1 MKDGFINVL
10 VKLAQSFSDDGATF
24 TLQNGKTPTHA
35 VRAWNNANP
44 TRRISLRELLDA
56 NPGVDVRRYIAG
68 KKYNMPSSAR
78 MPTPTSRPV
87 PMPTPDSRPVPMP
100 TEERSAYPGRLNN
113 PGNME
118 YRRNNGWSGQIG
130 RGGSNNRFAH
140 YDTPTSGGTAAIGRW
155 MELARSQNN
164 PTINSIVPIYSP
176 ASENNVVEHARNIAS
191 NAPGIST
198 NTVLNIDN
206 TGQWVDLA
214 RGLFAAESGHP
225 HSRWFTP
232 NEYTNMVNNARIESG
247 RRIQA
252 RGRQ

>member
-24 TLQNGKTPTHA
+24 TLQKGKTPTHA

-44 TRRISLRELLDA
+44 TRRISIRELLDA
-56 NPGVDVRRYIAG
+56 NPGVDARRYIAG
-68 KKYNMPSSAR
+68 KRYNMPSSAR
-78 MPTPTSRPV
+78 MPIPSSRPV
-87 PMPTPDSRPVPMP
+87 PMPTIDVQEDRP
-100 TEERSAYPGRLNN
+100 AYPGGLNN

-118 YRRNNGWSGQIG
+118 YRQDNGWPGQIG
-130 RGGSNNRFAH
+130 RGGRDNRFAR

-155 MELARSQNN
+155 MEIARSQIN
-164 PTINSIVPIYSP
+164 PTISSIVPTYSP
-176 ASENNVVEHARNIAS
+176 ASENDVVQHAYNIAS

-214 RGLFAAESGHP
+214 RGLFAAESDHE

-232 NEYTNMVNNARIESG
+232 NEYTNMVNNARTESG

-252 RGRQ
+252 RGRR